1 MKRSII
7 TITDSEGSVIKRRE
21 FSKDQSSEALDFW
34 CGIISRY
41 TKEEYNSE
49 LRRTKESS
57 VVRIEFYN
65 PSKGAEQVELATF
78 DD

>member
-34 CGIISRY
+34 LVSYLGIPKRNI
-41 TKEEYNSE
+41 TQNLGE
-49 LRRTKESS
+49 RRS
-57 VVRIEFYN
+57 
-65 PSKGAEQVELATF
+65 LLW
-78 DD
+78 